1 MGRREAQKQVEERVK
16 EKSRTQ
22 LIPWGNKKVGLP
34 REGEGGKYGRKREGE
49 ITKWMA
55 EKAQGIILLTNYLL

>member
-22 LIPWGNKKVGLP
+22 LIPWGNKKVGFP

-55 EKAQGIILLTNYLL
+55 EKAQGITLLTNYLP